1 MRDAPQSQIGLIN
14 SARTL
19 RGPRPPFLFVA
30 KLLTFTELVAEA
42 AANTAGSRHT
52 TPGQRCRIQDICER
66 SGEQR
71 PLVCGGRPGRRWRA
85 HARSRS
91 VRRWFGIAA
100 CARGG
105 AGCRAWAFHPLAR
118 PHENTLALGVRW
130 LAWGSASRGW
140 VPDDAVYKYSIMDLS
155 ATLNVSYQAIIFVSA
170 TSAAGLRLYDSSTH
184 PIVNTSVATR
194 ILCVK

>member
-71 PLVCGGRPGRRWRA
+71 PLVCGGRPGRRWLA
-85 HARSRS
+85 HA
-91 VRRWFGIAA
+91 
-100 CARGG
+100 
-105 AGCRAWAFHPLAR
+105 
-118 PHENTLALGVRW
+118 RW